1 VILKNLSQGRKLR
14 EWDSQGELSKVPM
27 VVSTMATISER
38 SFSVGYP
45 AVAIQEAS
53 FKEIS
58 PGAIVSDQ
66 QDSVLGVLGVFYNDV
81 ILASHPHSTSIIPQ
95 IPPVSNI
102 SSIGD
107 LLSTETAY
115 QTWANLPLQA
125 VISTNVATGIYTRFS
140 DDNGATSQAL
150 SDLETELGNA
160 LPANELKGYQRVGY
174 PDYDGSIITV
184 IYAFPVILRLLD
196 GTQLAKA
203 RWVGIQWN
211 RKNNAPNRLFYG
223 NEASTVLGGHYLV
236 GDVSTLDRGVSTLLP
251 YQGSNGTVTVTASTP
266 H

>member
-1 VILKNLSQGRKLR
+1 
-14 EWDSQGELSKVPM
+14 M
-27 VVSTMATISER
+27 
-38 SFSVGYP
+38 
-45 AVAIQEAS
+45 
-53 FKEIS
+53 
-58 PGAIVSDQ
+58 
-66 QDSVLGVLGVFYNDV
+66 
-81 ILASHPHSTSIIPQ
+81 
-95 IPPVSNI
+95 
-102 SSIGD
+102 
-107 LLSTETAY
+107 
-115 QTWANLPLQA
+115 
-125 VISTNVATGIYTRFS
+125 
-140 DDNGATSQAL
+140 
-150 SDLETELGNA
+150 
-160 LPANELKGYQRVGY
+160 GY